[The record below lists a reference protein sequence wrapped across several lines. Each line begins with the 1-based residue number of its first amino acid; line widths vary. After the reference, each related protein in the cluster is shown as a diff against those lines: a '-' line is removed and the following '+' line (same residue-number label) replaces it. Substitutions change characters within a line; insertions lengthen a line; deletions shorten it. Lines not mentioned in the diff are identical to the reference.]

1 MSARFAAPA
10 RGEHPPARGERPPAI
25 DEIVHRRLLAEAAG
39 PRPLA
44 RSRVVSMVRAEDPFL
59 ASGAVEA
66 AVERVLARVGGLG
79 PLDPLMADPDVTEI
93 MVNGPGPVWI
103 ERHGVLERTPV
114 LLTTAVIEHLIERI
128 VGPLGLR
135 ADPSSPVADARL
147 PDGSRV
153 NAVVPPLAVDGPCLT
168 IRRFGARPI
177 ELDELASP
185 PVAALLRWAVH
196 SRANV
201 VVSGGTGAGKTTLL
215 NALAASIP
223 AHERIVTVEDAAE
236 LRLPGDHVVRLEAR
250 PASIEGS
257 GAVTIRDLVRNALR
271 MRPDRLL
278 VGEARGSE
286 AFDLLQAMNTGH
298 DGSLSTCHANGP
310 DDALRRLET
319 MVLLADVGL
328 SLVAVREQL
337 SSAIDLV
344 IHVARRPG
352 GVRAVT
358 AVAEVLDDPTR
369 SDEPPVAGRGRTRL
383 LADARRV
390 VALPSRPARE
400 ASAPPPNPGWLAP

>member
-1 MSARFAAPA
+1 MSAQPSTVRPA
-10 RGEHPPARGERPPAI
+10 SHEPVPV
-25 DEIVHRRLLAEAAG
+25 DEVVHRRLLGDVGGRG
-39 PRPLA
+39 PVDRSQVLA
-44 RSRVVSMVRAEDPFL
+44 MVRAEDPFL
-59 ASGAVEA
+59 PPA
-66 AVERVLARVGGLG
+66 AVAVTVDQVLARVGGLG
-79 PLDPLMADPDVTEI
+79 PLDPLLADPLVTEV
-93 MVNGPGPVWI
+93 MVNGPGPVWL
-103 ERHGVLERTPV
+103 ERHGRLERTDV
-114 LLTTAVIEHLIERI
+114 ILTSATIEHLIERI

-135 ADPSSPVADARL
+135 VDPSTPLADARL

-168 IRRFGARPI
+168 IRRFGARPV
-177 ELDELASP
+177 ELEELAAP
-185 PVAALLRWAVH
+185 PVAALLRWAVR

-223 AHERIVTVEDAAE
+223 VHERIVTVEDAAE

-250 PASIEGS
+250 PASAEGS

-278 VGEARGSE
+278 VGEARGAE

-319 MVLLADVGL
+319 MVLLADIGL

-337 SSAIDLV
+337 TSSVDIV
-344 IHVARRPG
+344 VHVARRPDG
-352 GVRAVT
+352 SRTVL
-358 AVAEVLDDPTR
+358 AVAEVLDPGGFSR
-369 SDEPPVAGRGRTRL
+369 SEPGESFRSRTRL
-383 LADARRV
+383 LADAARV
-390 VALPSRPARE
+390 VALPQRPARD
-400 ASAPPPNPGWLAP
+400 ASAPPPNPAWLSS